1 MSNAASL
8 IVFALLVLIAVWG
21 IGAIVRLMVR
31 RAKPIRS
38 DRVDLSGSRHRS
50 PSRDTFGGASIHDGG
65 FSPAWHHS
73 GGSCSSDAGGS
84 GGGGGDGG
92 GCGGD

>member
-8 IVFALLVLIAVWG
+8 IFFILLLLLAVWVVDM
-21 IGAIVRLMVR
+21 IVRLMVR

-38 DRVDLSGSRHRS
+38 DHVDHGGSRHRS
-50 PSRDTFGGASIHDGG
+50 RSRDTSGGASIHDGG

-73 GGSCSSDAGGS
+73 GGSCSSDGGGS
-84 GGGGGDGG
+84 SGGDGG